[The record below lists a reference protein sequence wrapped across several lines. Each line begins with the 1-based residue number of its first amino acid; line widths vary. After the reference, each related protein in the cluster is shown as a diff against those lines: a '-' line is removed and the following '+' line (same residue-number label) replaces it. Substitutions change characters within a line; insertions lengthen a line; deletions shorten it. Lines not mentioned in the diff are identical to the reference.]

1 MENKR
6 FKIDI
11 DEILKAKVKKKL
23 PKFLVNFLKR
33 RIHQEEINHCIEHA
47 EHPQGVEFFDE
58 AHTTIQACCTIC
70 KQSQSS

>member
-1 MENKR
+1 MSENKR

-33 RIHQEEINHCIEHA
+33 RIHQEEIDYFI
-47 EHPQGVEFFDE
+47 
-58 AHTTIQACCTIC
+58 
-70 KQSQSS
+70 SSLKRVLMILK